1 MDSPQQQ
8 QSVDEPTLDNLLWDS
23 IASAIDKENI
33 KIFSD
38 KPNNDGKIPK
48 YIDSKFTKQLTKKIE
63 QHNKAAVQKLLDE
76 AVLAGQARTLD
87 KFIDEI
93 GEYGVI
99 NGVRSENI
107 ASHIAHVPLMRACR
121 DLEINYVDVYDS
133 LATKYKP
140 ELKALQE
147 VNR

>member
-1 MDSPQQQ
+1 MTDTECPQQQ
-8 QSVDEPTLDNLLWDS
+8 SANEPTLDNLLWDS

-63 QHNKAAVQKLLDE
+63 QQLASTNEAKMPNEDIYKLSYPQANVSTGSTPLNDL
-76 AVLAGQARTLD
+76 LASNR
-87 KFIDEI
+87 
-93 GEYGVI
+93 
-99 NGVRSENI
+99 
-107 ASHIAHVPLMRACR
+107 
-121 DLEINYVDVYDS
+121 
-133 LATKYKP
+133 

-147 VNR
+147 KEL